1 MEEWLNL
8 RKVFHFIIPA
18 VYLLYL
24 GPSSS
29 SRIEMKKYNFPLK
42 PVQRLCWTEATAD
55 HLMTHEVNRERIR
68 GRKRGSKRG
77 EKRNSMVIIL
87 GGTSGKYF
95 EDLTSN
101 MVLGGGLLAI
111 LNGSHFCWNRC
122 GLFFQRL
129 FDTSFN

>member
-8 RKVFHFIIPA
+8 RKVFRFIISA
-18 VYLLYL
+18 FYLLYL

-55 HLMTHEVNRERIR
+55 HLMTHEVNGERIR
-68 GRKRGSKRG
+68 GRKRG
-77 EKRNSMVIIL
+77 EKRNSMVILL

-101 MVLGGGLLAI
+101 MVLAVRGGLLAN

-129 FDTSFN
+129 FDTSSN